1 MQQWGTS
8 NIKHRIIHLQLLRYI
23 YKASP
28 RRAFAFPPAY
38 YQVLFIL
45 NHKQQIYKYLKL
57 AVSVLLLAVLNRK
70 QETWKNTTFLAFLAL
85 AYAST

>member
-23 YKASP
+23 NKASP

-85 AYAST
+85 A